1 MVDIFKKCVQEEYA
15 QKSICYGCGPLNKNG
30 LQIKWYRSDKGL
42 DLWFKPKAEH
52 QAFPGVVNGGI
63 IGTIFDCHGNW
74 TAAISI
80 FDNQNLSRF
89 PSTVT
94 ANFSV
99 NLLRPTPFGKTLYFT
114 GETQTLSK
122 NKAEVEM
129 HLYAGKLHC
138 AWGKGLFVGVKEG
151 HPAFHRW

>member
-1 MVDIFKKCVQEEYA
+1 M
-15 QKSICYGCGPLNKNG
+15 
-30 LQIKWYRSDKGL
+30 R
-42 DLWFKPKAEH
+42 
-52 QAFPGVVNGGI
+52 
-63 IGTIFDCHGNW
+63 
-74 TAAISI
+74 
-80 FDNQNLSRF
+80 RF

-99 NLLRPTPFGKTLYFT
+99 NLLRPTPFGETLYFT

-129 HLYAGKLHC
+129 NLYAGKLHC
-138 AWGKGLFVGVKEG
+138 ASGKGLFVGVKEG